1 MEMLIHRQVDT
12 TGDAIP
18 NVHHNKSLHPLL
30 LGTRNLFLLVF
41 YYIIII
47 PIMLFVLSTTA
58 EELKFD
64 QPSEE

>member
-1 MEMLIHRQVDT
+1 MEMLTHRQVDT

-18 NVHHNKSLHPLL
+18 NVHHGKSLHPLL
-30 LGTRNLFLLVF
+30 RRTQNLFLLVF

-47 PIMLFVLSTTA
+47 PIMLFVLSATA

>member
-1 MEMLIHRQVDT
+1 MLIHRQVDT

-18 NVHHNKSLHPLL
+18 NVHHSKSVHPLL
-30 LGTRNLFLLVF
+30 RGTRNLFLLVF
-41 YYIIII
+41 YYIVII

-64 QPSEE
+64 QPSDE